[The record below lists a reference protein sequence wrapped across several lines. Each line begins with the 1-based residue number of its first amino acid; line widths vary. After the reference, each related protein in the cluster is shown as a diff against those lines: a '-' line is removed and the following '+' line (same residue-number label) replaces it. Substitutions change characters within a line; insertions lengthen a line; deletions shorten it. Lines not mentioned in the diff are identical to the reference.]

1 MTKVL
6 LLCLCC
12 LLVASSAF
20 ATSTTCQT
28 TTYDQYVA
36 GNAGGSG
43 VASCVTNALTFSN
56 FHYAATAGGGA
67 SVVQSSSVAVTPI
80 QTLGFEGF
88 TFGANWTA
96 TAGASVDSTI
106 YFTISGPN
114 LTDLHLNFNGSAA
127 GVGSSAVVTEQF
139 CLGGG
144 DVTNCGSPLVT
155 NNIVVTNIV
164 NLSGPNTTIF
174 DANTFFSPVT
184 IIGVSKDIGVTA
196 GTAPGSSAHIST
208 VTNNFS
214 NAAVPEPL
222 SLVLLGTGL
231 LGLGL
236 LRKRIH

>member
-1 MTKVL
+1 MTKFS
-6 LLCLCC
+6 LLCVIC
-12 LLVASSAF
+12 LLAASSAF
-20 ATSTTCQT
+20 ATSTTCQN

-36 GNAGGSG
+36 GNAGGVG
-43 VASCVTNALTFSN
+43 VATCLSNALTFSN
-56 FHYAATAGGGA
+56 FRYTATAGGAA
-67 SVVQSSSVAVTPI
+67 SIVQSSSVDVTPI

-96 TAGASVDSTI
+96 TAGSSQDSTI
-106 YFTISGPN
+106 YFTISGPA

-127 GVGSSAVVTEQF
+127 GQGSSATVTEQF

-144 DVTNCGSPLVT
+144 DVTNCPSPLIT

-164 NLSGPNTTIF
+164 NLSGPNTTVF

-184 IIGVSKDIGVTA
+184 IIGVSKDIGVNA
-196 GTAPGSSAHIST
+196 GTANGSSAHIST

-214 NAAVPEPL
+214 SAVPEPL
-222 SLVLLGTGL
+222 SQVLLGSGL

-236 LRKRIH
+236 LRKRLH